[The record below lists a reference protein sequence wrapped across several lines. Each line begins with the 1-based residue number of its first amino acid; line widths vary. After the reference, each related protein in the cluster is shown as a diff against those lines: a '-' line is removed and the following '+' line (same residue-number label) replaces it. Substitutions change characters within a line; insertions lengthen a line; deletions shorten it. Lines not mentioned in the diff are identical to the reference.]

1 MDIDRISIG
10 GTEKKFLSLEVKRS
24 MKPMNLALLG
34 PFLLYIQLGEAE
46 RQAWEA
52 TEEQRE
58 KAKIPDDFNLS
69 TWIHMCSVLSPW
81 TEEPGGLQS
90 IWLQKTW
97 TQLRT

>member
-58 KAKIPDDFNLS
+58 KAKIPDDFNLKS
-69 TWIHMCSVLSPW
+69 SGLN
-81 TEEPGGLQS
+81 TEL
-90 IWLQKTW
+90 T
-97 TQLRT
+97 